1 MDSTNLDNVVLSLLF
16 AADEPL
22 SIRRIAANL
31 DDVPASAVKSSIEGW
46 RRRFD
51 DEAWSVTIERVA
63 GRYQLSTRP
72 QYAPFIAK
80 LYTGRRRVRLSK
92 AALESLAII
101 AYKQP
106 ITRAEIENVRG
117 VGCGSVLANLMER
130 GLIKITGKARVLG
143 APFLYGTT
151 QEFLEYL
158 GLNAL
163 KDLPSVEALEE
174 LLEREENLASEEGS
188 GDGTGT
194 GRSENGAESAPTETA
209 EDKSGDGAP
218 TTPPET
224 SEAARVGPFIP
235 EPMDRAWGEEQRA
248 GSSPRPVPPPWQSE
262 PNARDEPDLEDSD
275 E

>member
-22 SIRRIAANL
+22 SVRRIAANL

-63 GRYQLSTRP
+63 GGYQLSTRP

-174 LLEREENLASEEGS
+174 LLEREENLASEGGS
-188 GDGTGT
+188 GDGNGPNQ
-194 GRSENGAESAPTETA
+194 SDNGAESAPTEPS
-209 EDKSGDGAP
+209 EDENQDGAP

-235 EPMDRAWGEEQRA
+235 EPVDHASSEERQA

-262 PNARDEPDLEDSD
+262 PNARDEADLEDSD